1 VPSSVSFNSTKNRIV
16 RHAIALGL
24 HLRVGAGI
32 DGNQQQVRS
41 CTWWS
46 LYGLEQ
52 LLGDFTGRPTSIL
65 DTDIAVPLDLIHK
78 NELDSKHAGPFP
90 TSDGAQEAILDQSG
104 RGLHELQYSPHL
116 YFVWRIRLSVLG
128 HKIRSSLYASGRM
141 SDAWSRIQ
149 KSIRGF
155 DKELT
160 QWSADLPKEI
170 DLPQGIDVESSDRRG
185 GQLHDHLEL
194 AMAYQSTRMILFR
207 PCLCHLEGVIPHES
221 ARSRSFNQEAALLC
235 VAAARTLLALLP
247 DEAGKSY
254 TSKKLPWW
262 SLLHY
267 ITQAG
272 AVLLL
277 ELCLKA
283 EHMPSQVKTL
293 LADVRKVMAWLAEM
307 AAESLSAW
315 RSWKIFR
322 KLSLQAA
329 AGVGIDFMIPQ
340 DVQKPPEW
348 KAVYD
353 QHSGQQL
360 NLQMLNHPH
369 QQAEIAPVPSSSA
382 LFPVDRD
389 ISSEPWQILSSMS
402 NPDGDLAFSPRH
414 AYLRSPGNPAD
425 KMDWRV

>member
-1 VPSSVSFNSTKNRIV
+1 VGHAI

-41 CTWWS
+41 RTWWS

-65 DTDIAVPLDLIHK
+65 DTDIAIPLDLIHK
-78 NELDSKHAGPFP
+78 NELDSGHTGPFP
-90 TSDGAQEAILDQSG
+90 TSDGAQEALLDQSG
-104 RGLHELQYSPHL
+104 RGIHELQYTPHL
-116 YFVWRIRLSVLG
+116 YFVWRIRLSVIG

-141 SDAWSRIQ
+141 SEAWSRIQ
-149 KSIRGF
+149 QSIRGF
-155 DKELT
+155 DRELT
-160 QWSADLPKEI
+160 QWSANLPKEMN
-170 DLPQGIDVESSDRRG
+170 LPQGIDVESSDRRG

-207 PCLCHLEGVIPHES
+207 PCLCHLEGAIPHES
-221 ARSRSFNQEAALLC
+221 ALSRSFNQEAALSC
-235 VAAARTLLALLP
+235 VSAARSLLALLP
-247 DEAGKSY
+247 DEAVKSHA
-254 TSKKLPWW
+254 SKKLPWW

-267 ITQAG
+267 VNQAG
-272 AVLLL
+272 AVLIL

-283 EHMPSQVKTL
+283 EHMPSQVKVL
-293 LADVRKVMAWLAEM
+293 FADMRKVMAWLAEM

-353 QHSGQQL
+353 QRLSQPLNVPSDQQL
-360 NLQMLNHPH
+360 NLQMLNRPH
-369 QQAEIAPVPSSSA
+369 QQAGIAPVPSPSP

-389 ISSEPWQILSSMS
+389 MPSEPWQILSSMS
-402 NPDGDLAFSPRH
+402 SPNGDLAFSPRH
-414 AYLRSPGNPAD
+414 AYLRSPGDSAD
-425 KMDWRV
+425 KMDWRG